1 MPHDFLRADFLCIA
15 LFTHTYSSIVWDKEA
30 EGMLGGMRKWKE
42 RAQKATNKLPGSGHG
57 DERVPHVLYDDENP
71 WLSLSH
77 SKSNQPPVPLRPSEN
92 TNSQHAP
99 SRWIGEDYFYP
110 AAETSAELQKL
121 DQTTDRAKTRPAPKK
136 EMSFAAQNQH
146 YNSRDTKSVFFMQ
159 CIFAGIFVLAGL
171 YMHQTDKPFAKTVD
185 QFTSKM
191 LETDYTD
198 RIIPVAAKVFD
209 RFHLSLP
216 TFGVHAA
223 VFMHVPLD
231 GKIDADFSADH
242 PEIWIQGTPNA
253 PVFAAGSGIVTKVQN
268 KGQDSIVEIDHGAL
282 GKSIYTGLGVVTV
295 HANEYVDSGQVIGR
309 MPQAAKNQD
318 LRFALTK
325 GGKFENPHD
334 YIHFSAADEQ

>member
-1 MPHDFLRADFLCIA
+1 
-15 LFTHTYSSIVWDKEA
+15 
-30 EGMLGGMRKWKE
+30 MLDGMRKWKG
-42 RAQKATNKLPGSGHG
+42 RAQKATNKLPGSQHG
-57 DERVPHVLYDDENP
+57 EERDPHVLYDEENP

-77 SKSNQPPVPLRPSEN
+77 SKSNQLPVPLRPSEKA
-92 TNSQHAP
+92 NSQNAP

-110 AAETSAELQKL
+110 AAENSSQLQKHV
-121 DQTTDRAKTRPAPKK
+121 QTTDRVKSRLTPKK
-136 EMSFAAQNQH
+136 EMSFTTQNQH
-146 YNSRDTKSVFFMQ
+146 DSSQDTKSVFFMQ

-191 LETDYTD
+191 LQTDYTD

-209 RFHLSLP
+209 KFHMSLP

-231 GKIDADFSADH
+231 GKIDADFSAGH

-253 PVFAAGSGIVTKVQN
+253 SVFAAGSGIVTKVQN

-282 GKSIYTGLGVVTV
+282 GTSIYTGLGVVTV

-325 GGKFENPHD
+325 DGKFENPHD
-334 YIHFSAADEQ
+334 YIHFSTADGQ